1 MISTIIFYLYDNKLK
16 IKLLKIIKNGI
27 DIFSDAKFSLLRYNF
42 LLTSVLYFD
51 LAIVFLFP
59 LNGLADDDGTQILIY
74 MYLLFAFIIP
84 KIFILLILRSARS
97 NILEKKLDNTYKYVN
112 YFFSILIS
120 LIIFSD
126 IKKLIILYS
135 DSLSSDYQIG
145 FIPFFALFLYF
156 GFTNFLRVIKN
167 YSFELTKKNNI
178 IQSGVSEQIFFGTK
192 KEFLPTNLERIFFIF
207 VKWSFIY
214 GISTVSISFL
224 LFVFFDFYA
233 IRFLLF
239 VLNFIG
245 FLVCLLGFFIN
256 SYFLLTNKSFKP
268 VWNNLKTFWKI
279 NVDYSPSVK
288 VYNFIKNK
296 FRNK

>member
-1 MISTIIFYLYDNKLK
+1 M
-16 IKLLKIIKNGI
+16 KIIKNEI

-74 MYLLFAFIIP
+74 LYLLFAFIIP

-97 NILEKKLDNTYKYVN
+97 NILEKKLDSTYKYVN

-120 LIIFSD
+120 LIIFND

-178 IQSGVSEQIFFGTK
+178 IQSGVSEQIFF
-192 KEFLPTNLERIFFIF
+192 
-207 VKWSFIY
+207 
-214 GISTVSISFL
+214 
-224 LFVFFDFYA
+224 
-233 IRFLLF
+233 
-239 VLNFIG
+239 
-245 FLVCLLGFFIN
+245 
-256 SYFLLTNKSFKP
+256 
-268 VWNNLKTFWKI
+268 
-279 NVDYSPSVK
+279 
-288 VYNFIKNK
+288 
-296 FRNK
+296 